1 MIFFKAVANTD
12 RDQRHPLRA
21 STLAAVFV
29 LAGGAFACSEAREES
44 RAAASSGASA
54 AASPAVP
61 SVATADTQQVV
72 LAVKGMYCASC
83 ERTVVAMLRRTAG
96 VIKADVNV
104 ERGEATV
111 SYDSTRTSPAQLVQ
125 VVKTLG
131 YEASVK
137 RT

>member
-1 MIFFKAVANTD
+1 MFSPRAVV
-12 RDQRHPLRA
+12 RRPV
-21 STLAAVFV
+21 LAAVIL
-29 LAGGAFACSEAREES
+29 LAVVPLACMGGEDAARNTNSSAS
-44 RAAASSGASA
+44 RAV
-54 AASPAVP
+54 ASPQTPAI
-61 SVATADTQQVV
+61 AAADTQRVV

-83 ERTVVAMLRRTAG
+83 EQTVVTMLRRTAG
-96 VIKADVNV
+96 VLKADVSV

>member
-1 MIFFKAVANTD
+1 MFSPRAVL
-12 RDQRHPLRA
+12 HPPL
-21 STLAAVFV
+21 LPAVLI
-29 LAGGAFACSEAREES
+29 LAGVALACTGAPATSRTPDKSAS
-44 RAAASSGASA
+44 RAASSPSA
-54 AASPAVP
+54 QAIT
-61 SVATADTQQVV
+61 TAGTQQVV

-83 ERTVVAMLRRTAG
+83 EQTVVTMLRRTAG
-96 VIKADVNV
+96 VMKADVSV